1 MVRTRYAFAL
11 VGVLALV
18 AGCAPDRIPVAAASS
33 SSAHAI
39 ASRATPVRCSGAG
52 GEPIMHALFDDL
64 SVGRPPDVGAYFVE
78 PIDFVRWWDP
88 TLPSGQVITFEAG
101 PGSGA
106 VTLDTL
112 RGHLAAL
119 TRRGLQATISGFT
132 ANGYES
138 VSKAETGG
146 GFTFDLHG
154 RIGGKGA
161 FVDGGG
167 GGMID
172 CLTGKLKTIVIDN
185 W

>member
-1 MVRTRYAFAL
+1 MVRTPYAFAL
-11 VGVLALV
+11 IGALALIT
-18 AGCAPDRIPVAAASS
+18 GCTPDRIPVAAASPS
-33 SSAHAI
+33 GAHAI
-39 ASRATPVRCSGAG
+39 ASRPTPARCSGTNA
-52 GEPIMHALFDDL
+52 EPILHALFDDL
-64 SVGRPPDVGAYFVE
+64 SVGRPPEIEAYFVE
-78 PIDFVRWWDP
+78 PLDFVRWWDP

-101 PGSGA
+101 PGSGT

-112 RGHLAAL
+112 RSHLGAL
-119 TRRGLQATISGFT
+119 TRRGLQATVSGFT

-154 RIGGKGA
+154 RIGGKGG

-167 GGMID
+167 EGMID
-172 CLTGKLKTIVIDN
+172 CMTGKLKTIVIDN